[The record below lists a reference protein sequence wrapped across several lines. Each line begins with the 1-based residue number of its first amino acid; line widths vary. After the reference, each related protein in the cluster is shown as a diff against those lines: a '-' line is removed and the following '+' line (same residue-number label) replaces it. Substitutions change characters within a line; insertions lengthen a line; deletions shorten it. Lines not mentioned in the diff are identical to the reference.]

1 MKELVSNN
9 IASIEAQVAEESQ
22 KVMTRA
28 EIQDMYG
35 SELDGNPSVYC
46 GTYRKYNN
54 GSLFGLWL
62 DITKFNDYDEFIDV
76 CRQLHADEE
85 DPELMFQDYENFPSE
100 LYCESCMGEETFD
113 QILEYGELSEDD
125 REAFDDY
132 LEDHDYD
139 MEAFREAYCGKWDS
153 EEEFAEHIISEC
165 YDLDDMMGDLA
176 RFFDYEEYTRVLFMD
191 DYDMGSNGH
200 VFKS

>member
-9 IASIEAQVAEESQ
+9 IASIEAQEAESQ

-35 SELDGNPSVYC
+35 SELEGNPSVYC
-46 GTYRKYNN
+46 GTYGKYNN

-85 DPELMFQDYENFPSE
+85 DPENYIELEN
-100 LYCESCMGEETFD
+100 
-113 QILEYGELSEDD
+113 DD
-125 REAFDDY
+125 KYKDPDP
-132 LEDHDYD
+132 
-139 MEAFREAYCGKWDS
+139 DS
-153 EEEFAEHIISEC
+153 FASQF
-165 YDLDDMMGDLA
+165 L
-176 RFFDYEEYTRVLFMD
+176 
-191 DYDMGSNGH
+191 
-200 VFKS
+200 KP

>member
-35 SELDGNPSVYC
+35 SELEGNPSVYC
-46 GTYRKYNN
+46 GTYGKYNN

-85 DPELMFQDYENFPSE
+85 DPELMFQDYECFPRE

-113 QILEYGELSEDD
+113 KILEYGELSDD
-125 REAFDDY
+125 DKEQMISDND
-132 LEDHDYD
+132 
-139 MEAFREAYCGKWDS
+139 CGK
-153 EEEFAEHIISEC
+153 
-165 YDLDDMMGDLA
+165 
-176 RFFDYEEYTRVLFMD
+176 VP
-191 DYDMGSNGH
+191 
-200 VFKS
+200 